1 MKKRLSLAISLA
13 SAVMLSAS
21 QIEWDLPNL
30 TTTAGDTTTP
40 LDLNNIVFLLMSD
53 ATSVSDGVIENATAV
68 SGADQGVDYTA
79 GGYTYGSYEDNITS
93 SPATYIMAYHN
104 PENGKYYAISDGNS
118 GNITAITAS
127 VNNDA
132 DPRNVVIDGY
142 AHFSAVENGMTR
154 ATTIAQSVPEPA
166 TAALA
171 LAGLAML
178 IRRRR
183 AS

>member
-1 MKKRLSLAISLA
+1 MKKQLSLLLSVA
-13 SAVMLSAS
+13 SVAMLSAS

-40 LDLNNIVFLLMSD
+40 LNLNNIVFLLTSD
-53 ATSVSDGVIENATAV
+53 ATSVKDGVIENATAV

-93 SPATYIMAYHN
+93 SPANYIMAYYN
-104 PENGKYYAISDGNS
+104 SENGKYYAISDGS
-118 GNITAITAS
+118 DGYITAS
-127 VNNDA
+127 VDNGA

-142 AHFSAVENGMTR
+142 ASFSAVKNGMTS
-154 ATTIAQSVPEPA
+154 ATTVAQSVPEPA

>member
-1 MKKRLSLAISLA
+1 MKKRLSLAMSLA

-40 LDLNNIVFLLMSD
+40 LNLNNIVFLLTSD
-53 ATSVSDGVIENATAV
+53 ATSVNDGVIENATAV
-68 SGADQGVDYTA
+68 ANADQGVDYIA
-79 GGYTYGSYEDNITS
+79 GGYTYGSYYDDISTGTAN
-93 SPATYIMAYHN
+93 YIMAYYN
-104 PENGKYYAISDGNS
+104 SENGKYYAISNGSDGY
-118 GNITAITAS
+118 ITAS

-132 DPRNVVIDGY
+132 DPRNVVTGGY
-142 AHFSAVENGMTR
+142 AGFSAVGNGMTR
-154 ATTIAQSVPEPA
+154 ATTVAQSVPEPA